1 MKTWETTVVKKQ
13 YFYVCIEMPDDATPD
28 EIRDALAQDAL
39 EDEPC
44 DVDYDMY
51 DIKEVKA

>member
-51 DIKEVKA
+51 DIKEVTA